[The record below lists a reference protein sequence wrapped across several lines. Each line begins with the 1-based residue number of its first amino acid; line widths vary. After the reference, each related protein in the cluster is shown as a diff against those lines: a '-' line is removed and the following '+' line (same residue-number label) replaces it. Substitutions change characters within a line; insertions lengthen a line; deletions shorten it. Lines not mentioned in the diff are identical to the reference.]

1 MVQKEALVVMTRV
14 VLLVMLASQA
24 TVDGVAMEAAAEADV
39 KAVHAGWQ
47 VGMQEDTGIVA

>member
-14 VLLVMLASQA
+14 VPQA